1 MDNPVALRHELVF
14 AGVAFLSIWVLCE
27 LTGISYRVLVVA
39 AAGYFSWHLYHLWK
53 LVRWLDGGI
62 RRLPVDARGVWG
74 YIYYRL
80 EVKRRKAAKRKK
92 QVGRL
97 LKQFK
102 SSTRA
107 LPDATI
113 VLNKEFD
120 IQWLNTAATEIIG
133 VRKSD
138 VGQPITNLIR
148 QPDFRQ
154 YLADGDFGGGLQLVG
169 QHRPDSRISII
180 IVPYEGKQYLL
191 LARDVTQEYRIESM
205 RRDFVSN
212 ASHELRTPLSV
223 LQGSI
228 EQMELGIDEESPL
241 VNPLARMRRQSERM
255 MSILRDLLT
264 LARLESRR
272 QPEQMSDVNLSML
285 VAEMVEEARV
295 SSETMGG
302 HRFPT
307 EIEEGIIVRGNQD
320 DLHGAISN
328 LVMNAVRYTP
338 AGGVIGVRLFG
349 TPAGVRFEVTDSGV
363 GIPPQHLPRLTER
376 FYRVDVGRSREAGGT
391 GLGLSIVKHLLEQY
405 GSSLD
410 ISSEPGEGSSF
421 GFTLPQEFVCQDSG
435 PGMQAGAGQG

>member
-1 MDNPVALRHELVF
+1 MYNPVTLRRELVYVG
-14 AGVAFLSIWVLCE
+14 AGFLFLWGLCE
-27 LTGISYRVLVVA
+27 LAGITRWLLVLA
-39 AAGYFSWHLYHLWK
+39 AAAYVAWHLYHLWT
-53 LVRWLDGGI
+53 LLRWLDSDI
-62 RRLPVDARGVWG
+62 KRLPSSARGVWG
-74 YIYYRL
+74 YIFYRL

-113 VLNKEFD
+113 VLNRD
-120 IQWLNTAATEIIG
+120 LGIQWLNSAATDILG
-133 VRKSD
+133 VKKSD

-148 QPDFRQ
+148 HPDFRQ
-154 YLADGDFGGGLQLVG
+154 YLTDGNFSEGLQLKG
-169 QHRPDSRISII
+169 QHRANTRIAII

-191 LARDVTQEYRIESM
+191 LARDVTQEHRLESM

-228 EQMELGIDEESPL
+228 EQMEQIVEEDSPL
-241 VNPLARMRRQSERM
+241 ANPLARMRRQSQRM
-255 MSILRDLLT
+255 MSILRDLLI

-272 QPEQMSDVNLSML
+272 EPTQMHEVNLSL
-285 VAEMVEEARV
+285 LLAEIVEEARV
-295 SSETMGG
+295 ASTHLGG
-302 HRFPT
+302 HRIQAD
-307 EIEEGIIVRGNQD
+307 IEEGLLVLGDQD
-320 DLHGAISN
+320 DLHGTITN

-338 AGGVIGVRLFG
+338 AGREIRITLFQSPDG
-349 TPAGVRFEVTDSGV
+349 IHFEVADSGV
-363 GIPPQHLPRLTER
+363 GILPQHLPRLTER

-405 GSSLD
+405 GSKLD
-410 ISSEPGEGSSF
+410 ISSEPGKGSTF
-421 GFTLPQEFVCQDSG
+421 GFTLPQEYICQDSE
-435 PGMQAGAGQG
+435 PGKQAGTGQG